1 MNLSEVD
8 ETMKPG
14 WNNKLGVVDTI
25 FEDDDE
31 DELDSLSSSPLSFP
45 LFSPSSPLQS
55 GIDAWTAVTGRQPDV
70 KIHVRGICF
79 NLHKDPLISKSS
91 YLKRQ
96 LIRVSEYTLS
106 PPLKVAAD
114 TFKLVADFCYSNHA
128 AITSSNV
135 AALRIAAELLEMDV
149 EDGVEDSLRE
159 ITESYLCNVLLD
171 NKESTYTIFR
181 ASLNLLPEAEQTAR
195 ITSRCLE
202 MLFCTVDDGD
212 CDSGGAFS
220 CADGLKTVSPENF
233 EVIADSMQRRFTRSH
248 DLLYRVIDLYFLVYN
263 GKVMSEDQ
271 RTQITRCIDCSIL
284 SEPLL
289 MHAVQNPRMPLRF
302 VVQAMLIEQL
312 NTHRSIFSA
321 INTTTTTAIT
331 KPRPHHEFPSES
343 PATLGA
349 ILERDAALRQVAHL
363 RSAIDTTTSRI
374 QTLEKE
380 LSFMKKIL
388 GDRQK
393 EKREETGILL
403 LEDGGKSASCRFSLN
418 DGNNHKV
425 ERGERGSVS
434 SSMVRLFGG
443 GKTNSNTTDIPKHR
457 LVGSSSS
464 SSWCMQSD
472 HRSPKANAK
481 GNFRQRLI
489 KGLRNVFGVNNKLK
503 KDGNLSEHNKG
514 VGHDQE
520 EITFESFARSNSLPH
535 DRSSFG

>member
-1 MNLSEVD
+1 
-8 ETMKPG
+8 MKPG
-14 WNNKLGVVDTI
+14 WNNLGVVDTI

-55 GIDAWTAVTGRQPDV
+55 GIDAWTAATGRQPDV

-128 AITSSNV
+128 AISPSNV

-149 EDGVEDSLRE
+149 DDGVEDSLRE

-181 ASLNLLPEAEQTAR
+181 ASLALLPEAEQTAR

-202 MLFCTVDDGD
+202 MLFCTLDDGD
-212 CDSGGAFS
+212 CDSDGAVS

-321 INTTTTTAIT
+321 INTTTTAPTATTIT
-331 KPRPHHEFPSES
+331 KPRPHHDFPSES

-380 LSFMKKIL
+380 LSFMKKLL
-388 GDRQK
+388 GERQK
-393 EKREETGILL
+393 EKCEETGILL
-403 LEDGGKSASCRFSLN
+403 LEDGGRSASCRFNRN
-418 DGNNHKV
+418 DGINHKV

-443 GKTNSNTTDIPKHR
+443 AKTSNTPDIPKHR
-457 LVGSSSS
+457 IVGSSSS

-472 HRSPKANAK
+472 HRSPKVNTK

-489 KGLRNVFGVNNKLK
+489 KGLKNVFGVNNKLK
-503 KDGNLSEHNKG
+503 KGGKLNAGEHLKG
-514 VGHDQE
+514 VGHDKE
-520 EITFESFARSNSLPH
+520 EITFDSFAVSNSLPH